1 MKLRQLEAMRAVMA
15 RGTTTHAGELIGL
28 TQSAV
33 SRLITQLEDE
43 LGFNLF
49 DRRHGRL
56 LITPEGQHFY
66 AVAEKVLA
74 GIDQIKATAR
84 DITTLGTGTVRIIAM
99 PALGY
104 GLLPGPIAAIK
115 TRYKQIKLSL
125 DSGSR
130 LQIEHGVASA
140 KYDFGLATL
149 PIEHESIDTEPLC
162 GMDAV
167 CIMPPDHPL
176 ARKTIVRA
184 ADLDGE
190 QFISLE
196 PGTMFRYRTDE
207 VFGSLGIRRKIG
219 VEAQSTVT
227 VCNLVASGIG
237 LSLVHPFVAQT
248 FSNRLVIKRFEPAM
262 RFEYGLLFPSGVTR
276 SQISQEFVDTLK
288 LSVAEMTGDSV
299 STTFA
304 GLG

>member
-33 SRLITQLEDE
+33 SRLISQLEDE
-43 LGFNLF
+43 LGFSLF

-66 AVAEKVLA
+66 EVAEKVLA
-74 GIDQIKATAR
+74 GIDQIRATAR
-84 DITTLGTGTVRIIAM
+84 DITTLGTGAVRIIAM

-104 GLLPGPIAAIK
+104 GLLPATIADIRA
-115 TRYKQIKLSL
+115 RYRQIKVSV

-130 LQIEHGVASA
+130 HEIEQGVSSA
-140 KYDFGLATL
+140 KYDFGLTTL
-149 PIEHESIDTEPLC
+149 PIEHESIDTEPLS

-167 CIMPPDHPL
+167 CIVPPGHRL
-176 ARKTIVRA
+176 AAKRVIRA
-184 ADLDGE
+184 ADLTDE
-190 QFISLE
+190 PFISME

-207 VFGSLGIRRKIG
+207 VFGSLGIRRKLG

-227 VCNLVASGIG
+227 VCNMVAAGIG
-237 LSLVHPFVAQT
+237 VALVHPFVANT
-248 FSNRLVIKRFEPAM
+248 FGGRLVIKRFEPAI
-262 RFEYGLLFPSGVTR
+262 RFEYGILFPSGVTR
-276 SQISQEFVDTLK
+276 SQIAQEFAEALK
-288 LSVAEMTGDSV
+288 ASVAELAGESV
-299 STTFA
+299 ASSFA

>member
-1 MKLRQLEAMRAVMA
+1 MA